1 VTVRAVA
8 SDPTPARRAAW
19 QILERVR
26 RGATFEAALDP
37 VLASLEERDRRLA
50 HELAAGVLRRQREL
64 DGRLEPLVPSGLKA
78 VKRETLQILRLGAYQ
93 LTALDRIPAHAA
105 VSTSVDL
112 AREVSGKSA
121 ARFVNAV
128 LRRLH
133 SGSVPAPAP
142 PGDPIA
148 ALAQRYSHPTWLVV
162 RWAARYGMAG
172 ATRLLEWNNQV
183 PPLVLQAA
191 REDLAHVRQRLTAR
205 GIAADPAPFEAGL
218 VAGHTRPTE
227 LPGYEEGAFQVQDAA
242 QALVLRY
249 AALPAEA
256 VVYDACA
263 APGGKAIGLGRVVR
277 TVVAAD
283 RNWTRINRMTRNF
296 RRAGSGHEYSIAAD
310 AASPPLRQVDAVL
323 LDAPCL
329 ATGSLARHPE
339 ARWRIRPS
347 ALASLVRSQALL
359 LDRLAPVVRP
369 GGLLVYATCSLEPEE
384 NEEQAEHFLATH
396 PDFHREP
403 GQAVPA
409 ALLSPAG
416 DLVILPQRH
425 GMDGAYA
432 TRLRRAA

>member
-1 VTVRAVA
+1 MA

-26 RGATFEAALDP
+26 RGATFEAALDQ
-37 VLASLEERDRRLA
+37 VLGSLEERDRRLA

-64 DGRLEPLVPSGLKA
+64 DGRLEPLVPSGLKS

-93 LTALDRIPAHAA
+93 LTALDRVPAHAA

-112 AREVSGKSA
+112 AREVSGKNA

-133 SGSVPAPAP
+133 GGRAPAPAP
-142 PGDPIA
+142 PSDPIA
-148 ALAQRYSHPTWLVV
+148 ALAHRFSHPTWLVT
-162 RWAARYGMAG
+162 RWAARYGMVG
-172 ATRLLEWNNQV
+172 TTRLLEWNNRV

-191 REDLAHVRQRLTAR
+191 REDLADVRQRLTAR
-205 GIAADPAPFEAGL
+205 GISAHPAPFEAGL
-218 VAGHTRPTE
+218 IAGHARPGD
-227 LPGYEEGAFQVQDAA
+227 LPGYGEGAFQVQDAA

-249 AALPAEA
+249 AALPASA

-263 APGGKAIGLGRVVR
+263 APGGKAIGLGRTVKM
-277 TVVAAD
+277 VVAAD
-283 RNWTRINRMTRNF
+283 RNRTRIKRMTQNF
-296 RRAGSGHEYSIAAD
+296 RRAGSGHEYPIAAD
-310 AASPPLRQVDAVL
+310 AVSPPLRQADAVL

-329 ATGSLARHPE
+329 ATGTLARHPE

-347 ALASLVRSQALL
+347 ALATLARSQALL

-369 GGLLVYATCSLEPEE
+369 GGLLIYATCSLEPEE
-384 NEEQAEHFLATH
+384 NEEQAERFLNTH

-403 GQAVPA
+403 GQTVPA
-409 ALLSPAG
+409 ELLSPAG

-425 GMDGAYA
+425 GTDGAYA
-432 TRLRRAA
+432 TRFRRAA

>member
-1 VTVRAVA
+1 VTARAVA

-26 RGATFEAALDP
+26 RGATFEAALDQ
-37 VLASLEERDRRLA
+37 VLGSLEERDRRLA

-64 DGRLEPLVPSGLKA
+64 DGRLEPLVPSGLKS

-93 LTALDRIPAHAA
+93 LTALDRVPAHAA

-112 AREVSGKSA
+112 AREVSGKNA

-133 SGSVPAPAP
+133 GGRAPAPAP
-142 PGDPIA
+142 PSDPIA
-148 ALAQRYSHPTWLVV
+148 ALAHRFSHPTWLVT
-162 RWAARYGMAG
+162 RWAARYGMVG
-172 ATRLLEWNNQV
+172 TTRLLEWNNRV

-191 REDLAHVRQRLTAR
+191 REDLADVRQRLAAR
-205 GIAADPAPFEAGL
+205 GISAHPAPFEAGL
-218 VAGHTRPTE
+218 IAGHARPGD
-227 LPGYEEGAFQVQDAA
+227 LPGYGEGAFQVQDAA

-249 AALPAEA
+249 AALPASA

-263 APGGKAIGLGRVVR
+263 APGGKAIGLGRTVKM
-277 TVVAAD
+277 VVAAD
-283 RNWTRINRMTRNF
+283 RNRTRIKRMTQNF
-296 RRAGSGHEYSIAAD
+296 RRAGSGHEYPIAAD
-310 AASPPLRQVDAVL
+310 AVSPPLRQADAVL

-329 ATGSLARHPE
+329 ATGTLARHPE

-347 ALASLVRSQALL
+347 ALATLARSQALL

-369 GGLLVYATCSLEPEE
+369 GGLLIYATCSLEPEE
-384 NEEQAEHFLATH
+384 NEEQAERFLNTH

-403 GQAVPA
+403 GQTVPA
-409 ALLSPAG
+409 ELLSPAG

-425 GMDGAYA
+425 GTDGAYA
-432 TRLRRAA
+432 TRFRRAA